1 VVDDGRVVD
10 SNVRFPGPARR
21 VSPSET
27 RRGDAAARM
36 RSLRNR
42 IRRKLSNG
50 LSLYPDFPAP
60 FMADSNAAR
69 RYLDPVA
76 VSQLETME
84 LRARL
89 IVEGFITGLH
99 RSPYHGFSVE
109 FAEHRPYNP
118 GDELR
123 HVDWKVYA
131 KTDRFYIK
139 QYEEE
144 TNLRQYVVLD
154 TSASM
159 RYAGAGDLSKLDYG
173 SYLAAALH
181 NLMLKQRDATGL
193 IGFDESVHT
202 VRPPKAKPGY
212 LQPLLVALEQMHRR
226 DAEGQRTS
234 AASALEEVAQRVKRR
249 SLIVVI
255 TDLFENIAA
264 HDDLLRALRHL
275 RHRGHEVIVFHVL
288 EGATERQFRFPDRP
302 MLFRDVETGE
312 EVSLQ
317 PAQLRDHY
325 TEAVARFTETFRRN
339 CLEHDIGFAE
349 LDTTEPYDTALMEYL
364 NKCSRSS

>member
-1 VVDDGRVVD
+1 MSD
-10 SNVRFPGPARR
+10 S
-21 VSPSET
+21 
-27 RRGDAAARM
+27 
-36 RSLRNR
+36 
-42 IRRKLSNG
+42 
-50 LSLYPDFPAP
+50 
-60 FMADSNAAR
+60 DSAL
-69 RYLDPVA
+69 RYLDPV
-76 VSQLETME
+76 VLSQLATME

-131 KTDRFYIK
+131 KTDRYYIK

-144 TNLRQYVVLD
+144 TNLRHYVVLD

-159 RYAGAGDLSKLDYG
+159 RYKGEAALSKLEYG
-173 SYLAAALH
+173 SYLAAGLH

-193 IGFDESVHT
+193 IGFDETVHT
-202 VRPPKAKPGY
+202 LRPPKATPGY
-212 LQPLLVALEQMHRR
+212 LNQLLVTLEQMGEEPP
-226 DAEGQRTS
+226 EGRRTS
-234 AASALEEVAQRVKRR
+234 AAAALDEVAERIDRR
-249 SLIVVI
+249 SLVVVI
-255 TDLFENIAA
+255 TDLFENVAR
-264 HDDLLRALRHL
+264 HEDLLKSLRHL

-288 EGATERQFRFPDRP
+288 EGQTERRFTFPDRP

-312 EVSLQ
+312 EVTLQ

-325 TEAVARFTETFRRN
+325 EDAVEHFIEHFRRS
-339 CLEHDIGFAE
+339 CMEHDIDFAE
-349 LDTTEPYDTALMEYL
+349 LDTNESYDTALRAYL
-364 NKCSRSS
+364 NKRSQLV